1 MVAPALVVSPL
12 HVKAA
17 TAPLPSKTLSHIHK
31 TNQRGNRGTAGP
43 ESKQRQDGAQA
54 GRRETGRMRK
64 ERGQETL
71 RIKFCDEHENNK
83 QREEDDRT
91 DPNREGAQILR
102 G

>member
-1 MVAPALVVSPL
+1 
-12 HVKAA
+12 
-17 TAPLPSKTLSHIHK
+17 
-31 TNQRGNRGTAGP
+31 
-43 ESKQRQDGAQA
+43 
-54 GRRETGRMRK
+54 MRK